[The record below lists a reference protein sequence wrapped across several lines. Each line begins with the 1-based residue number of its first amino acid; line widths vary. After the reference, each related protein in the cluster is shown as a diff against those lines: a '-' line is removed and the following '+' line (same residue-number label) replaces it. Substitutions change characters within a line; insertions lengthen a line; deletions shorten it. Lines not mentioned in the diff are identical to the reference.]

1 MTQFAMPAE
10 VRLLM
15 QRLESAGHETWAVGG
30 CVRDSLLGV
39 TPHDWDLTTAALP
52 EQMMALLPQAIPT
65 GLAHGTVTVPTEAG
79 PIEITTFRAET
90 GYADHRRPDAVRFL
104 TEIEGDLA
112 RRDFTVN
119 AMAWHPLR
127 GLRDPFGGQADLS
140 ARVLRCVGDPDRRF
154 SEDALRMLRALRFAA
169 RLGAVIEANT
179 AAALERHA
187 AELHYVAHE
196 RIYAELRGLLAADGA
211 ALAEQYPQLLTAAV
225 TKLPLPGSKRAMRT
239 WRTQLGDRD
248 VDQLLHWCE
257 RFGGL
262 DPAQALAYLAQL
274 REEERAI
281 KLDIDGAA
289 LMALGIPAGPE
300 MGRVMQQL
308 RTAVEAGLVANRR
321 EALTLWL
328 RNL

>member
-1 MTQFAMPAE
+1 MTQFAMPAA

-15 QRLESAGHETWAVGG
+15 QRLETAGHETWAVGG

-39 TPHDWDLTTAALP
+39 IPHDWDLTTAALP

-119 AMAWHPLR
+119 AMAWHPER
-127 GLRDPFGGQADLS
+127 GVRDPFGGQQDLTS
-140 ARVLRCVGDPDRRF
+140 HVLRCVGDPDRRF

-169 RLGAVIEANT
+169 RLDAVIEPST

-187 AELHYVAHE
+187 AELSYMAHE
-196 RIYAELRGLLAADGA
+196 RIYTELRGLLAADGA
-211 ALAEQYPQLLTAAV
+211 ALGEQFPQLLSTAV
-225 TKLPLPGSKRAMRT
+225 SKLPLPGSKRATRT

-248 VDQLLHWCE
+248 VDRLLHWCE
-257 RFGGL
+257 QFGGQ
-262 DPAQALAYLAQL
+262 DIAQAQA
-274 REEERAI
+274 
-281 KLDIDGAA
+281 
-289 LMALGIPAGPE
+289 
-300 MGRVMQQL
+300 
-308 RTAVEAGLVANRR
+308 
-321 EALTLWL
+321 
-328 RNL
+328 